1 MSLISVI
8 NGGGAA
14 VMADGTLVEKGTIAN
29 PGTKTEPVVFYAR
42 SRWETI
48 LKSRGKQGMP
58 IGHQRGASAA
68 KMHKTG
74 LSLVSFV
81 SGRRQY

>member
-1 MSLISVI
+1 
-8 NGGGAA
+8 
-14 VMADGTLVEKGTIAN
+14 MADGTLAEKGRGTIAN